1 MKVQFNTL
9 AQWFDN
15 DFAKNNF
22 KNCADEKIDWIRC
35 IPFIGLHLG
44 CFAIFFV
51 GWSIPAIITALFLYT
66 VRMFAITGFYH
77 RYFSHRSFKTSRF
90 IQFFLQF

>member
-22 KNCADEKIDWIRC
+22 KNGFDEKIDWIRC

-51 GWSIPAIITALFLYT
+51 WCIVLCIITALILYT
-66 VRMFAITGFYH
+66 VRIFAIT
-77 RYFSHRSFKTSRF
+77 
-90 IQFFLQF
+90 